1 MEAFLSGLVLTTLL
15 SSLKGFFLSELLSEG
30 RSAALTLMHDFAT
43 MKSSCGGRDVDQI
56 VGLV

>member
-30 RSAALTLMHDFAT
+30 RIIDTF
-43 MKSSCGGRDVDQI
+43 
-56 VGLV
+56 GLFESNPPKWRQTRP